1 MFKIHADLDGYL
13 EDPVFG
19 PLNEKIYGTIL
30 DVCEPDYSVGRLYR
44 LNRTPFQVLRD
55 AYRQLNKIIL
65 ERHPEESF
73 KSKYLR
79 PLKDEYDDSH
89 YANLVFSVVYVV
101 FSVLGTKQ
109 SPRMMSAIERC
120 MAADADYFPV
130 FSQLAS
136 DLESSG
142 FVMDINN
149 TTPMPP
155 DWHLEYIKL
164 NERYNELQRQ
174 YDELRKDENNQF
186 NIDFPQNASNQII
199 YIDDLIKAATE
210 VKTTNIFQALR
221 YYYIKTQ
228 GDMVEYVKAKEELFA
243 SIEANQ
249 YSSNLAFSSKFKK
262 IDIIRVFR
270 ALFDAGKI
278 VTRNGEEL
286 TLVEYYKTIGEVFN
300 IDLSDASIHLT
311 NSLNELY
318 PEEKHVAIFKYLMK
332 VFQDQHVKKK
342 ENLS

>member
-55 AYRQLNKIIL
+55 AYRQLNKIVL

-89 YANLVFSVVYVV
+89 YAKLVFSVVYVV

-130 FSQLAS
+130 FRELAA

-155 DWHLEYIKL
+155 DWHLEYINL

-210 VKTTNIFQALR
+210 VKTTNIFHALR

-249 YSSNLAFSSKFKK
+249 YTSNLAVSKSFTK
-262 IDIIRVFR
+262 IDVIRLFR
-270 ALFDAGKI
+270 ALYDAKKI
-278 VTRNGEEL
+278 VSRNGEEL
-286 TLVEYYKTIGEVFN
+286 TLTEYFNTIGDFLN
-300 IDLSDASIHLT
+300 INLSDATTYLGS
-311 NSLNELY
+311 SLQELY
-318 PEEKHVAIFKYLMK
+318 PEDKHVAIFKQLSQ
-332 VFQDQHVKKK
+332 VFLKEHVTNK
-342 ENLS
+342 